1 MSQRK
6 DFFKSPAEH
15 SLIKLRF
22 LEKYLVPWSSKVGSP
37 KSITRLCVV
46 DGFCGPGRYKNKTP
60 GSGERI
66 LAQARQ
72 VALAHRGYSIAP
84 VLIEQTATNFRLL
97 KSVVEEYADVRVML
111 RRGDFYSMIDEIADY
126 VAGDPL
132 LLIIDPFG
140 LKDLHLEPIARLAR
154 RSLMCD
160 LVVTFFSSAA
170 ARLEAQH
177 GDYLT
182 RALGPGSEA
191 EDPAARFNRNMS
203 AAGSFS
209 PAGRYEIRQDF
220 DAAAKYEHIFFAR
233 VCDAYQLANDFLT
246 DEHEGQRRKKETR
259 ADQPALGDILE
270 TTALDRDTQEAAME
284 LLEWARSRGPFLR
297 RELRC
302 EFYVN
307 RYATFNTKILDRAL
321 KLLADQ
327 QVLEHGSGL
336 VDERVWRLR

>member
-1 MSQRK
+1 MSQRR
-6 DFFKSPAEH
+6 DFFRSPAEH

-37 KSITRLCVV
+37 KSVTRLCVV
-46 DGFCGPGRYKNKTP
+46 DGFCGPGRYKDKTP

-66 LAQARQ
+66 LAHARQ

-84 VLIEQTATNFRLL
+84 ILIEQTATNFRSL

-111 RRGDFYSMIDEIADY
+111 RRGDFYSMIDEIIDY

-132 LLIIDPFG
+132 LLVIDPFG
-140 LKDLHLEPIARLAR
+140 LKDLHLGSIARLAR
-154 RSLMCD
+154 RSSMCD
-160 LVVTFFSSAA
+160 LIVTFFTSAA
-170 ARLEAQH
+170 ARLEAQY

-182 RALGPGSEA
+182 RALGPGSEND
-191 EDPAARFNRNMS
+191 DPAARFSRNM
-203 AAGSFS
+203 ATAGSFWT
-209 PAGRYEIRQDF
+209 AGRFKIRQDF
-220 DAAAKYEHIFFAR
+220 DAAAKYEHLFFAR
-233 VCDAYQLANDFLT
+233 RCDAYQLANDFLT

-259 ADQPALGDILE
+259 ADQPALGNMLE
-270 TTALDRDTQEAAME
+270 STALDRDTQAAVDV
-284 LLEWARSRGPFLR
+284 LLKWARSREPFLR

-327 QVLEHGSGL
+327 QVLEHGPGL
-336 VDERVWRLR
+336 VDKQVWRLR